1 MGVFALIVLGF
12 IVLVVLIG
20 LSSAIRIIN
29 EYERGVL
36 FRLGRLMALKGP
48 GLRLIIPFGI
58 DRLVKID
65 LRTVTLEVPPQ
76 EVITL
81 DNVTIKVNAVIY
93 FLVVD
98 PRNAVTKVANFINA
112 TSQIAQTTLR
122 SVLGQSSLDELLA
135 NREKINTRLQKIIDE
150 QTEPWGI
157 KVSTV
162 EIKDVELPQ
171 TMQRA
176 MAKQA
181 EAERE
186 KRAKIIHAEGE
197 FEAAQELTEV
207 AGGHLVLYRTGAE
220 SLDRFRAAEF
230 LAVPLTIAGVLGLLY
245 LWPPVQR
252 ALARVIPIRPGSPVI
267 YLTIV
272 LGLLLIAQQAGAQ
285 VQPGTPLTLADL
297 LAQDIPLLLLS
308 FVGVGIFVRR
318 SPREASERLG
328 LLPPRQRRWWL
339 VAVVGIFA
347 FLAIAYGIERVAD
360 TLSPSSQQQVT
371 NATNVLFSHFN
382 NPLGVILLG
391 LMPAVVEETLFRG
404 ALVPRLGVL
413 VTAVLFAA
421 LHTQYAVTFAT
432 LEVFVLGIGLGL
444 LRVRSGSTLPCMV
457 THAGYNIAVGLL
469 GFLAK

>member
-1 MGVFALIVLGF
+1 
-12 IVLVVLIG
+12 
-20 LSSAIRIIN
+20 
-29 EYERGVL
+29 
-36 FRLGRLMALKGP
+36 
-48 GLRLIIPFGI
+48 
-58 DRLVKID
+58 
-65 LRTVTLEVPPQ
+65 
-76 EVITL
+76 
-81 DNVTIKVNAVIY
+81 
-93 FLVVD
+93 
-98 PRNAVTKVANFINA
+98 
-112 TSQIAQTTLR
+112 
-122 SVLGQSSLDELLA
+122 
-135 NREKINTRLQKIIDE
+135 
-150 QTEPWGI
+150 
-157 KVSTV
+157 
-162 EIKDVELPQ
+162 
-171 TMQRA
+171 
-176 MAKQA
+176 
-181 EAERE
+181 
-186 KRAKIIHAEGE
+186 
-197 FEAAQELTEV
+197 
-207 AGGHLVLYRTGAE
+207 
-220 SLDRFRAAEF
+220 
-230 LAVPLTIAGVLGLLY
+230 VPLTIAGVLGLLY
-245 LWPPVQR
+245 LLPPVQR

-267 YLTIV
+267 YLTVV

-318 SPREASERLG
+318 SPREAGERLG

>member
-1 MGVFALIVLGF
+1 ML
-12 IVLVVLIG
+12 
-20 LSSAIRIIN
+20 
-29 EYERGVL
+29 
-36 FRLGRLMALKGP
+36 
-48 GLRLIIPFGI
+48 
-58 DRLVKID
+58 
-65 LRTVTLEVPPQ
+65 
-76 EVITL
+76 
-81 DNVTIKVNAVIY
+81 
-93 FLVVD
+93 
-98 PRNAVTKVANFINA
+98 ANFGERNSTARIV
-112 TSQIAQTTLR
+112 SLIAGGAL
-122 SVLGQSSLDELLA
+122 SGLALLFG
-135 NREKINTRLQKIIDE
+135 L
-150 QTEPWGI
+150 
-157 KVSTV
+157 
-162 EIKDVELPQ
+162 L
-171 TMQRA
+171 
-176 MAKQA
+176 
-181 EAERE
+181 
-186 KRAKIIHAEGE
+186 
-197 FEAAQELTEV
+197 V

-220 SLDRFRAAEF
+220 SLDKFRAAEF

-245 LWPPVQR
+245 LWPPIQR
-252 ALARVIPIRPGSPVI
+252 ALARVIPIRAGSPVI

-318 SPREASERLG
+318 SPREATERLG
-328 LLPPRQRRWWL
+328 LLPPRQTRWWL
-339 VAVVGIFA
+339 VALVGIFA
-347 FLAIAYGIERVAD
+347 FLAVAYGIERVAD

-382 NPLGVILLG
+382 NPFGVILLG